1 MKETYTCT
9 RCSSKYGDRDEEDN
23 LWFLKNA
30 GYISLGC
37 CPQCE
42 TSEED
47 VITTKT
53 WKDYTTT
60 LFGVNK

>member
-1 MKETYTCT
+1 MKETYTCP
-9 RCSSKYGDRDEEDN
+9 RCLTNYGDRGEDDSIS
-23 LWFLKNA
+23 FVKNA

-37 CPQCE
+37 CPECE

-47 VITTKT
+47 VVTTKT

-60 LFGVNK
+60 LFGANK